1 MSAPSAPAAPPATSE
16 SQRVDAGFHERQI
29 RRTIELAYQGF
40 RSGKGRPFGA
50 VMVRDGKVV
59 AEAHN
64 EVLAQGDPTAH
75 SEVLAI
81 RRAAQALQT
90 RDLSD
95 CDMYVIGLPCP
106 MCYSAATWA
115 RVRRIYY
122 ASTPGELAELTGID
136 DALLYADLGR
146 AAPDRVQLPASQIT
160 STVGEANACYRE
172 WGELKRQNKVL

>member
-1 MSAPSAPAAPPATSE
+1 MANADDAQAA
-16 SQRVDAGFHERQI
+16 FHQRQI

-50 VMVRDGKVV
+50 LVARAGEVV

-64 EVLAQGDPTAH
+64 EVLSLCDPTAH

-81 RRAAQALQT
+81 RRAAQALGT

-95 CDMYVIGLPCP
+95 CDLYVIGLPCP

-115 RVRRIYY
+115 RIRKVYY
-122 ASTPGELAELTGID
+122 ASTPADLAALTGID
-136 DALLYADLGR
+136 DARLYADLSR
-146 AAPDRVQLPASQIT
+146 AAPERTQLPTEQVEA
-160 STVGEANACYRE
+160 TVAEANACYRQ
-172 WGELKRQNKVL
+172 WGELKRQDKVL

>member
-1 MSAPSAPAAPPATSE
+1 MAVQEPGDNA
-16 SQRVDAGFHERQI
+16 FHQQQL
-29 RRTIELAYQGF
+29 RRTIELAYQGY

-50 VMVRDGKVV
+50 LVVRAGEVV

-81 RRAAQALQT
+81 RRAAQALAT

-95 CDMYVIGLPCP
+95 CDLYVIGLPCP

-115 RVRRIYY
+115 RIRKVYY
-122 ASTPGELAELTGID
+122 ASTPADLARLADID
-136 DALLYADLGR
+136 DTLLYADLARPG
-146 AAPDRVQLPASQIT
+146 PERVQLPTEQVVA
-160 STVGEANACYRE
+160 VADEANQCYRA
-172 WGELKRQNKVL
+172 WGELKRKNLVL

>member
-1 MSAPSAPAAPPATSE
+1 MADDPASDTA
-16 SQRVDAGFHERQI
+16 FHERQI

-50 VMVRDGKVV
+50 VIVRNGDVV

-64 EVLAQGDPTAH
+64 EVLAQCDPTAH

-81 RRAAQALQT
+81 RRAARALNT

-115 RVRRIYY
+115 RVRKVYY
-122 ASTPGELAELTGID
+122 ASTPADLARLTGID
-136 DALLYADLGR
+136 DALLYADLGT
-146 AAPDRVQLPASQIT
+146 AGPDRVQLPTRQIV
-160 STVGEANACYRE
+160 STAAEANECYRE

>member
-1 MSAPSAPAAPPATSE
+1 MTTE
-16 SQRVDAGFHERQI
+16 IDTNLTFHERQL

-50 VMVRDGKVV
+50 VVAREGKVV

-64 EVLAQGDPTAH
+64 EVLAQCDPTAH

-106 MCYSAATWA
+106 MCYAAATWA

-122 ASTPGELAELTGID
+122 ASTPAHLAELTGID
-136 DALLYADLGR
+136 DAALYADLARGG
-146 AAPDRVQLPASQIT
+146 ADRVQLPTTQIP
-160 STVGEANACYRE
+160 STVAEANACYHE